1 MLEDLVTLIR
11 QSGSQ
16 NLMFMRSHDRI
27 GVHIIQYKI
36 LATHNTIQVLVAYPQ
51 TSLIMN
57 YKSRELTDIIL
68 ELVCF

>member
-1 MLEDLVTLIR
+1 MLEDPVTLII

-27 GVHIIQYKI
+27 GVHITQYRI
-36 LATHNTIQVLVAYPQ
+36 LATHNAIQVLGAYPQ

-57 YKSRELTDIIL
+57 YESRQLTDIIL